1 MCSVRGGAIVGFWIC
16 ADLGR
21 GRHCTA
27 LPKWRC
33 NAKCAEG
40 SEVHTHVLPS
50 PVDFENMYMSLPD
63 VVAHTTCVT
72 CVVNGLL
79 RLSLAGS
86 SRFSTIHVLKIL
98 YHELVKAHGPV
109 HFISHRTIF
118 FSQNKSA
125 SVGFSATETINR
137 IVIKTLTRQL
147 QFVSSSFCCKWFQ
160 WLHATVL
167 NRDTAVGFVRETEA
181 VFVVLGNTQ
190 S

>member
-79 RLSLAGS
+79 RLSLWQGS
-86 SRFSTIHVLKIL
+86 SRFATVHVLKIL
-98 YHELVKAHGPV
+98 YHELVKALRLCPLYPSWNSV
-109 HFISHRTIF
+109 FLSQQISFGRLISRRNHQPNSYQNSD
-118 FSQNKSA
+118 SQA
-125 SVGFSATETINR
+125 SVCIQFI
-137 IVIKTLTRQL
+137 LL
-147 QFVSSSFCCKWFQ
+147 QMVSMASRYS
-160 WLHATVL
+160 
-167 NRDTAVGFVRETEA
+167 
-181 VFVVLGNTQ
+181 TQ
-190 S
+190 QGHCSGI